1 MTQSVLVADSTGL
14 HSWCT
19 AAVVVGCWSYLQRR
33 STQPGRMQEASS
45 KHEFLV
51 IGAGL
56 SRTGTLSTRSALEH
70 LLGGGCY
77 HGSVPVAERQ
87 EHLLP
92 WIKVFTSGNLEP
104 ETAKELLAG
113 YVAGLDVTVF
123 SWYKQ
128 LMEIYPD
135 AKVLLTVRDP
145 ERWFTS
151 MTVLHTIFGTL
162 IQQPYIG
169 VLTAMGLGDVG
180 KFTREVLTSPNMPG
194 ILGRV
199 NRAMLQGKREAV
211 EVFNSHVAEV
221 KRFVPPDR
229 LLVFDVKDGWA
240 PLCTFL
246 DKPIPD
252 TPFPNVNDATMML
265 LTFNIIRIVCWL
277 VVLMLP
283 VGLAVLLPSCES
295 LGGVLLVTALLLGI
309 VPAFGRL
316 LLVVVR
322 KHAGKKK

>member
-1 MTQSVLVADSTGL
+1 M
-14 HSWCT
+14 
-19 AAVVVGCWSYLQRR
+19 
-33 STQPGRMQEASS
+33 
-45 KHEFLV
+45 

-56 SRTGTLSTRSALEH
+56 SRTGTLSTRSALEQ
-70 LLGGGCY
+70 LLQGGCY
-77 HGSVPVAERQ
+77 HGSVPMAERQ
-87 EHLLP
+87 EHLIP
-92 WIKVFTSGNLEP
+92 WVKVFASGNLEP
-104 ETAKELLAG
+104 EMAKEILAG

-145 ERWFTS
+145 ERWFKS

-162 IQQPYIG
+162 IQQPYAG
-169 VLTAMGLGDVG
+169 VLTAMGLGDTI
-180 KFTREVLTSPNMPG
+180 KFSREVVMSTDMPG

-221 KRFVPPDR
+221 KGFVPPDR
-229 LLVFDVKDGWA
+229 LLVFDVKDGWP
-240 PLCTFL
+240 PLCAFL

-252 TPFPNVNDATMML
+252 APFPNVNDAAMML

-277 VVLMLP
+277 VVFVLP
-283 VGLAVLLPSCES
+283 VGLAVLLPSCET
-295 LGGVLLVTALLLGI
+295 LGGALLVIVLLLGI
-309 VPAFGRL
+309 VPASGRL
-316 LLVVVR
+316 LLAVVR